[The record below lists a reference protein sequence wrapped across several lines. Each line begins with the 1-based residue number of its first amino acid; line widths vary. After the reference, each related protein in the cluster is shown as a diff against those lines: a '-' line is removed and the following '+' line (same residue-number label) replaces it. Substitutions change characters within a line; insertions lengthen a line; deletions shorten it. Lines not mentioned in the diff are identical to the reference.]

1 MRAGALARASR
12 AVASA
17 SAVRRRSAIALG
29 ARDTA
34 RAMSQENVEVFRRAG
49 EAFNRRDIDAIT
61 DLLTED
67 FEFIPYLAAVVE
79 KTTTYR
85 GRDGLRQYGED
96 ADPAWENFQVR
107 VDEIRDLGD
116 RVIAFGEIRGRGRA
130 SGLDTR
136 VSLAWVADFHQ
147 GKISRLQ
154 SYGDATEALEAA
166 GLSE

>member
-1 MRAGALARASR
+1 
-12 AVASA
+12 
-17 SAVRRRSAIALG
+17 
-29 ARDTA
+29 
-34 RAMSQENVEVFRRAG
+34 MSEENVEAFRRAG
-49 EAFNRRDIDAIT
+49 EAFNRRDIDAMGESVT
-61 DLLTED
+61 DD

-85 GRDGLRQYGED
+85 GRDGFRQYLED
-96 ADPAWENFQVR
+96 ADAAWENFQVR

-136 VSLAWVADFHQ
+136 VPLAWVADFHQ

-154 SYGDATEALEAA
+154 SYGDATEALNAA
-166 GLSE
+166 GLRE